1 MNPLLRLVSWVQEE
15 HSTGTAFSHGAVLG
29 TTDRNGCPRTRM
41 LGAHFDA
48 EGRRRKS
55 SFQDLSRRSTLSIAF
70 RTDTFTVARNETEL
84 NAIWPDSVAAAR
96 RGDPARF
103 PIEVP
108 FDREMVIAAILAT
121 HRTGCT
127 GVRITRVVSENDR
140 LVTHYRRS
148 HYPHG
153 TPCTTAMTTAFH
165 LVTVPVSAL
174 PVVFVED
181 AVDPSAD

>member
-1 MNPLLRLVSWVQEE
+1 MDMCAGRTVRFPTRPLPGARLNAMRKITLPLILCLLSARSPAEE
-15 HSTGTAFSHGAVLG
+15 I
-29 TTDRNGCPRTRM
+29 P
-41 LGAHFDA
+41 
-48 EGRRRKS
+48 
-55 SFQDLSRRSTLSIAF
+55 FQDLSRRSTLSIAF